1 MAKNNNLKKSAIS
14 RLIFQ
19 YIFPHKF
26 KILFAL
32 SMMIVS
38 AAATA
43 LHAWL
48 VRPALDEV
56 LIKGNKEM
64 LFLIPIAIILVTIC
78 KGFATFFHSF
88 QMSKI
93 AHSIIAKLQSEM
105 FEKLMYFNLKFF
117 NDSKSGNLISRLI
130 NDTYFLRLAIVKSV
144 TSIIKDFL
152 VIIFLLCNMFYQS
165 WELTIFAFFAF
176 PLAIWPIRKIGK
188 SIRKITHNIQSEI
201 AVFSNSLSESIKG
214 IRQVKA
220 YNQEDYEKN
229 KSFKTIEQ
237 IKNYFIR
244 AAFVSNRL
252 SPLMEFIGSLA
263 IALSIYVGGVFV
275 LDQTMTTGQF
285 MSFLVSLL
293 LAYQPVKALGNLN
306 ISIQEGLAG
315 ADRIFDLL
323 DTREELIEKHE
334 NSKKELY
341 VSNGKIEIKNLY
353 FAYDSENIL
362 ENLNILIP
370 NGKKVAIV
378 GLSGSGKSTIISLL
392 LNFFTNYDGEIL
404 IDDQNIKL
412 SSIKSVRKN
421 IGLVTQETMLFNES
435 IEANIK
441 YGNLEA
447 STQEVESAAEE
458 AGVKDFADSFPNK
471 LQTIVGE
478 SGIKL
483 SGGQRQR
490 IAIARAIIKNA
501 PILLFDEATSALD
514 NLTEQKI
521 QLSLKKLMK
530 NRTSL
535 IIAHRLSTIEDSD
548 LIYVLDKG
556 KIVDVGKHEEL
567 LKKCKL
573 YSRLQL
579 QEEFTQQNKI

>member
-1 MAKNNNLKKSAIS
+1 MFNKKNTNNKIIF
-14 RLIFQ
+14 RLIKN
-19 YIFPHKF
+19 YIFPHRL
-26 KILFAL
+26 KIFFAL
-32 SMMIVS
+32 SMMVIS
-38 AAATA
+38 AAATG

-64 LFLIPIAIILVTIC
+64 LLVIPIAIIIVTIF
-78 KGFATFFHSF
+78 KGFATFLHSY
-88 QMSKI
+88 QMSKV
-93 AHSIIAKLQSEM
+93 AHSVIAKLQSEM
-105 FEKLMYFNLKFF
+105 FEKLMYLNLKFF

-130 NDTYFLRLAIVKSV
+130 NDTYFLRMAIVKSV
-144 TSIIKDFL
+144 TGIIKDFL
-152 VIIFLLCNMFYQS
+152 VIIFLLGNMFYQS

-176 PLAIWPIRKIGK
+176 PLAIWPIKKIGK

-220 YNQEDYEKN
+220 YNQEEYEKK

-275 LDQTMTTGQF
+275 LDETMTTGQF

-306 ISIQEGLAG
+306 ISVQEGLAG
-315 ADRIFDLL
+315 ADRIFKLL
-323 DTREELIEKHE
+323 DTKEDLLEKNETNKNELVV
-334 NSKKELY
+334 KK
-341 VSNGKIEIKNLY
+341 GKIEIKNLN
-353 FAYDSENIL
+353 FAYDNQNIL

-370 NGKKVAIV
+370 EGKKVAIV

-392 LNFFTNYDGEIL
+392 LRFFTDYKGEIL
-404 IDDQNIKL
+404 IDDQNINFT
-412 SSIKSVRKN
+412 SIKSLRQN
-421 IGLVTQETMLFNES
+421 IGLVTQETILFNDT

-441 YGNLEA
+441 YGNLKA
-447 STQEVESAAEE
+447 STQDIEKAAEE
-458 AGVKDFADSFPNK
+458 AGVNDFANVFPNK

-514 NLTEQKI
+514 NLTEQKVQSSI
-521 QLSLKKLMK
+521 KKIMQ

-556 KIVDVGKHEEL
+556 KIVDSGTHNEL
-567 LKKCKL
+567 IKKCQL
-573 YSRLQL
+573 YAKLQL
-579 QEEFTQQNKI
+579 QEELTQ